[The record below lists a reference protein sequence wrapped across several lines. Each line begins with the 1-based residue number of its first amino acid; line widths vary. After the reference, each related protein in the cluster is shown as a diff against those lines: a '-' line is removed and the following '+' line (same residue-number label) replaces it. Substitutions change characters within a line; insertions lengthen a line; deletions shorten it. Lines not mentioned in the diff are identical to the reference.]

1 MARYLLDT
9 NHLSPLVTVGHPLRQ
24 QVSVRLQL
32 GDEFAVPVPA
42 LTELLYGILLT
53 PRAAQNLAEWQRL
66 QNSFGYYLI
75 PRQDA
80 ETAAELQTDLRR
92 RGWQLATVDALIAA
106 VALRHNL
113 VLLTTDGDYAAVPG
127 LPLENWLQR

>member
-24 QVSVRLQL
+24 RVSVRLQL

-53 PRAAQNLAEWQRL
+53 PRAVQNLAEWQRL

-75 PRQDA
+75 QRQDA
-80 ETAAELQTDLRR
+80 EAAAELQTDLRR

-113 VLLTTDGDYAAVPG
+113 VLLTTDGDFAAAPG
-127 LPLENWLQR
+127 LHLENWLER